1 MHAPTQVHIN
11 LLHSINTGET
21 LAALET
27 DICIHESGSCATL
40 QRRFWSILQMRA
52 VGRLV
57 LNPAEQRVA
66 HRRLWETPAKA
77 VAEDPRRNS
86 IKNSVV
92 IILCAASAHRKRE
105 SARKWRLFV
114 RRSVSKI
121 KKSVRAILF
130 ARGGFRQTG
139 RKLPDAAREKE
150 GEKLGAQVVGGGY

>member
-1 MHAPTQVHIN
+1 MHAPTQVYIN
-11 LLHSINTGET
+11 LLHSINSGET

-27 DICIHESGSCATL
+27 DICIQESGSCATL
-40 QRRFWSILQMRA
+40 QRRFWSMLQMRA

-92 IILCAASAHRKRE
+92 IILCAASAHRKRRALANDVYLCGGV
-105 SARKWRLFV
+105 SAKSRKVLERFCLRE
-114 RRSVSKI
+114 RRIPTNWPQIV
-121 KKSVRAILF
+121 
-130 ARGGFRQTG
+130 
-139 RKLPDAAREKE
+139 
-150 GEKLGAQVVGGGY
+150 